1 MKRKLGVNVECLRG
15 IHYSEAL
22 PLIKKAGFDCY
33 FSNISRN
40 GSEALRDMKRIG
52 DELGLSLE
60 FIHAPFGGINNMW
73 LAGLDYLK
81 IYNGMKESIDI
92 AAELDIPYVIMHVSS
107 GWECPEITEIGLAR
121 FDSLVEYAIEKGVV
135 LAFEN
140 LRRVGILAYFVDRY
154 RKIDN
159 VRFCYD
165 SGHEHCYTKHIRW
178 MDIFQNKMI
187 ATHIHDNTSRPD
199 YDESFDP
206 DYHFLPFDGTMDYER
221 MMRDFD
227 KYGFEGAL
235 VLEVNNVVK
244 PEYKEMTHEE
254 FLATCYARIKKISEM

>member
-22 PLIKKAGFDCY
+22 PLIKQAGFDCY

-165 SGHEHCYTKHIRW
+165 SGHEHGYTKHIRW
-178 MDIFQNKMI
+178 MDIFQNKMV
-187 ATHIHDNTSRPD
+187 ATHIHDNMGKE
-199 YDESFDP
+199 DEHLIP
-206 DYHFLPFDGTMDYER
+206 GDGIINWDDFAAALKEIG
-221 MMRDFD
+221 FD
-227 KYGFEGAL
+227 KVISLETSPKHTKHPRCEWEAREINL
-235 VLEVNNVVK
+235 VNIAK
-244 PEYKEMTHEE
+244 DI
-254 FLATCYARIKKISEM
+254 ATKAF

>member
-15 IHYSEAL
+15 VSYREAL
-22 PLIKKAGFDCY
+22 PLIKQAGFDCY
-33 FSNISRN
+33 FTGNCRVDTV
-40 GSEALRDMKRIG
+40 RDMKKQG
-52 DELGLSLE
+52 EELGLTLE

-73 LAGLDYLK
+73 LAGLDYLN
-81 IYNGMKESIDI
+81 IYNGMKEAITT
-92 AAELDIPYVIMHVSS
+92 AAELNVPSVIMHVSS

-121 FDSLVEYAIEKGVV
+121 FDSLVEYAIEKGVT

-140 LRRVGILAYFVDRY
+140 LRRVGILSYFVDRY

-165 SGHEHCYTKHIRW
+165 SGHEYGYTKHIRW
-178 MDIFQNKMI
+178 MDIFQNKMV
-187 ATHIHDNTSRPD
+187 ATHIHDNMGRPD

-206 DYHFLPFDGTMDYER
+206 DTHLLPFDGTCDYEH
-221 MMRDFD
+221 MMRDLD

-235 VLEVNNVVK
+235 VLEVNNVAK
-244 PEYKEMTHEE
+244 PEYREWTKEE
-254 FLATCYARIKKISEM
+254 FLATCYERLKRISEM